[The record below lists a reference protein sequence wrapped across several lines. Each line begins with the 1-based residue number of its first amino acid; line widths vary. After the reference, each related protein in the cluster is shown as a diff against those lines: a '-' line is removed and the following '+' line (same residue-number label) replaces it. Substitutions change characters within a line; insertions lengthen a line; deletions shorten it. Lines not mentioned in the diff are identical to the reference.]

1 MKSIRRGDGLNV
13 VPFIDIMLVLLAIV
27 LSISTFIAQGKIKV
41 SLPNAKNAEK
51 SQPND
56 QKVVVI
62 SVDEHDNIFVDDK
75 PTNLEALS
83 AIVKQTDPKTLIDL
97 KSDKS
102 SRFETFISIMDIL
115 KEHNHENF
123 SISTQAQ

>member
-27 LSISTFIAQGKIKV
+27 LSVSTFIAQGKIKV

-51 SQPND
+51 TQSND

-83 AIVKQTDPKTLIDL
+83 AVVKQTDPKTLIDL

-123 SISTQAQ
+123 SIFTETK

>member
-27 LSISTFIAQGKIKV
+27 LSISTFIVQGKIKV

-51 SQPND
+51 TQSND

-83 AIVKQTDPKTLIDL
+83 AVVKQTDPKTLIDL

>member
-75 PTNLEALS
+75 PTNLEALN
-83 AIVKQTDPKTLIDL
+83 AVVKQTDPKTLIDL

>member
-27 LSISTFIAQGKIKV
+27 LSISTFIVQGKIKV

-75 PTNLEALS
+75 PMNLEALS
-83 AIVKQTDPKTLIDL
+83 AVVKQTDPKTLIDL
-97 KSDKS
+97 KSDKG

>member
-1 MKSIRRGDGLNV
+1 MRSIRRGDGLNV

-27 LSISTFIAQGKIKV
+27 LSVSTFIAQGKIKV

-75 PTNLEALS
+75 STNLEALS
-83 AIVKQTDPKTLIDL
+83 AVVKQTDPKTLIDL

-123 SISTQAQ
+123 SISTEVK

>member
-1 MKSIRRGDGLNV
+1 MRSIRRGDGLNV

-27 LSISTFIAQGKIKV
+27 LSVSTFIAQGKIKV

-83 AIVKQTDPKTLIDL
+83 AIIKQTDPKTLIDL

-123 SISTQAQ
+123 SISTEVK

>member
-1 MKSIRRGDGLNV
+1 MRSIRRGDGLNV

-27 LSISTFIAQGKIKV
+27 LSVSTFIAQGKIKV

-62 SVDEHDNIFVDDK
+62 SIDEHDNIFVDDK
-75 PTNLEALS
+75 PMNLEALS
-83 AIVKQTDPKTLIDL
+83 TVVKQTDPKTLIDL

-123 SISTQAQ
+123 SISTEAK

>member
-75 PTNLEALS
+75 PMNLEALS

-97 KSDKS
+97 KSDKG

>member
-1 MKSIRRGDGLNV
+1 MRSIRRGDGLNV

-51 SQPND
+51 TQSND

-83 AIVKQTDPKTLIDL
+83 AVVKQTDPKTLIDL

-123 SISTQAQ
+123 SISTETK

>member
-1 MKSIRRGDGLNV
+1 MRSIRRGDGLNV

-27 LSISTFIAQGKIKV
+27 LSVSTFIAQGKIKV

-51 SQPND
+51 TQSND

-83 AIVKQTDPKTLIDL
+83 AVVKQTDPKTLIDL

-123 SISTQAQ
+123 SISTETK

>member
-1 MKSIRRGDGLNV
+1 MKSIKRGDGLNV

-27 LSISTFIAQGKIKV
+27 LSVSTFIAQGKIKV

-83 AIVKQTDPKTLIDL
+83 AVVKQTDPKTLIDL

>member
-1 MKSIRRGDGLNV
+1 MKSIRRGDGLNI

-27 LSISTFIAQGKIKV
+27 LSVSTFIAQGKIKV

-83 AIVKQTDPKTLIDL
+83 AVVKQTDPKTLIDL

-123 SISTQAQ
+123 SISTEAK

>member
-75 PTNLEALS
+75 PMNLEALS
-83 AIVKQTDPKTLIDL
+83 AVVKQTDPKTLIDL

-123 SISTQAQ
+123 SISTETQ

>member
-51 SQPND
+51 SQPNE

-83 AIVKQTDPKTLIDL
+83 AVVKQTDPKTLIDL

>member
-1 MKSIRRGDGLNV
+1 MRSIRRGDGLNV

-27 LSISTFIAQGKIKV
+27 LSVSTFIAQGKIKV
-41 SLPNAKNAEK
+41 SLPNTKNAEK

-83 AIVKQTDPKTLIDL
+83 AVVKQTDPKTLIDL

-123 SISTQAQ
+123 SISTEAK

>member
-51 SQPND
+51 SQPNN

-83 AIVKQTDPKTLIDL
+83 TVVKQTDPKTLIDL

>member
-1 MKSIRRGDGLNV
+1 MRSIRRGDGLNV

-83 AIVKQTDPKTLIDL
+83 AVVKQTDPKTLIDL

-123 SISTQAQ
+123 SISTEAK

>member
-51 SQPND
+51 SQPSD

-62 SVDEHDNIFVDDK
+62 SVDDHDNIFVDDK

-97 KSDKS
+97 KSDKG

-123 SISTQAQ
+123 SISTEAK

>member
-27 LSISTFIAQGKIKV
+27 LSVSTFIAQGKIKV

-83 AIVKQTDPKTLIDL
+83 TVVKQTDPKTLIDL

-123 SISTQAQ
+123 SISTEVK

>member
-1 MKSIRRGDGLNV
+1 MRSIRRGDGLNV

-27 LSISTFIAQGKIKV
+27 LSISTFIVQGKIKV

-75 PTNLEALS
+75 PMNLEALS
-83 AIVKQTDPKTLIDL
+83 AVVKQTDPKTLIDL

>member
-27 LSISTFIAQGKIKV
+27 LSISTFIAQGKTKV

-83 AIVKQTDPKTLIDL
+83 AVVKQTDPKTLIDL

>member
-27 LSISTFIAQGKIKV
+27 LSVSTFIAQGKIKV

-83 AIVKQTDPKTLIDL
+83 TVVKQTDPKTLIDL

-123 SISTQAQ
+123 SISTETK

>member
-27 LSISTFIAQGKIKV
+27 LSVSTFIAQGKIKV

-56 QKVVVI
+56 QKVVII

-75 PTNLEALS
+75 PMNLEALS
-83 AIVKQTDPKTLIDL
+83 AVVKQTDPKTLIDL